1 MAEDTVSRNGI
12 AVAVSLDA
20 SNAFNSIPWVRI
32 MEVLRHNE
40 EPAYH
45 VEVIGA
51 YLNDR
56 WITFTGRNGEERR
69 RVERGVPQGSVPGPI
84 LRNTAYDSVLRCP
97 MPPDTGL
104 VCYADDTMVLAG
116 RRWWSETVILTED
129 AVACAVHAI
138 QRLGLRVS
146 KANSEALW
154 FFDHRR
160 RGSAHAGL
168 SVAVNGDAVP
178 VKCRMTYLGLTIDSR
193 WTFGPHFELLVP
205 RVTAAANALC
215 GLLPNIT
222 GAGSGVRE
230 STRDWSGPG
239 SSMGHRCGPKANRRS
254 RTLVRRLQ
262 RMTAIR
268 IARGYRTIS
277 YETTT
282 VLAASP
288 PIELRALELCRV
300 YERLRAPP
308 STTTLLADGLSAS
321 NVREEAK
328 LEIWERW
335 RSQVTEEVARR
346 PHRAVRA
353 VLPNWQAWRDQG
365 SVPLTFRATQML
377 NGHGVF
383 GEYLMTIG
391 REVASIWHQ
400 RREEEH
406 TLEFCP
412 AWAKPQRVLQ
422 LDIAERLAPEAVVK
436 AMLLG
441 PQDFNAVRTYYEEV
455 MQRKERAKRRPGEK
469 SRSQ

>member
-20 SNAFNSIPWVRI
+20 SNAFNSIPWLRI
-32 MEVLRHNE
+32 MEVLRHIE

-69 RVERGVPQGSVPGPI
+69 RVERGDPQGSVPGPI

-138 QRLGLRVS
+138 QRLGLSVS
-146 KANSEALW
+146 QANSEALW

-160 RGSAHAGL
+160 RGSAHDGL

-205 RVTAAANALC
+205 RVTGAANALC
-215 GLLPNIT
+215 GLLTNIT

-230 STRDWSGPG
+230 STR
-239 SSMGHRCGPKANRRS
+239 
-254 RTLVRRLQ
+254 
-262 RMTAIR
+262 
-268 IARGYRTIS
+268 
-277 YETTT
+277 E
-282 VLAASP
+282 
-288 PIELRALELCRV
+288 
-300 YERLRAPP
+300 
-308 STTTLLADGLSAS
+308 
-321 NVREEAK
+321 
-328 LEIWERW
+328 
-335 RSQVTEEVARR
+335 
-346 PHRAVRA
+346 
-353 VLPNWQAWRDQG
+353 
-365 SVPLTFRATQML
+365 
-377 NGHGVF
+377 
-383 GEYLMTIG
+383 
-391 REVASIWHQ
+391 
-400 RREEEH
+400 
-406 TLEFCP
+406 
-412 AWAKPQRVLQ
+412 
-422 LDIAERLAPEAVVK
+422 
-436 AMLLG
+436 
-441 PQDFNAVRTYYEEV
+441 
-455 MQRKERAKRRPGEK
+455 
-469 SRSQ
+469 

>member
-1 MAEDTVSRNGI
+1 
-12 AVAVSLDA
+12 
-20 SNAFNSIPWVRI
+20 
-32 MEVLRHNE
+32 
-40 EPAYH
+40 
-45 VEVIGA
+45 
-51 YLNDR
+51 
-56 WITFTGRNGEERR
+56 
-69 RVERGVPQGSVPGPI
+69 
-84 LRNTAYDSVLRCP
+84 
-97 MPPDTGL
+97 
-104 VCYADDTMVLAG
+104 
-116 RRWWSETVILTED
+116 
-129 AVACAVHAI
+129 
-138 QRLGLRVS
+138 
-146 KANSEALW
+146 
-154 FFDHRR
+154 
-160 RGSAHAGL
+160 
-168 SVAVNGDAVP
+168 
-178 VKCRMTYLGLTIDSR
+178 
-193 WTFGPHFELLVP
+193 
-205 RVTAAANALC
+205 
-215 GLLPNIT
+215 
-222 GAGSGVRE
+222 
-230 STRDWSGPG
+230 
-239 SSMGHRCGPKANRRS
+239 MGHRCGPKANRRS

-391 REVASIWHQ
+391 REVASI
-400 RREEEH
+400 
-406 TLEFCP
+406 
-412 AWAKPQRVLQ
+412 
-422 LDIAERLAPEAVVK
+422 
-436 AMLLG
+436 
-441 PQDFNAVRTYYEEV
+441 
-455 MQRKERAKRRPGEK
+455 
-469 SRSQ
+469 